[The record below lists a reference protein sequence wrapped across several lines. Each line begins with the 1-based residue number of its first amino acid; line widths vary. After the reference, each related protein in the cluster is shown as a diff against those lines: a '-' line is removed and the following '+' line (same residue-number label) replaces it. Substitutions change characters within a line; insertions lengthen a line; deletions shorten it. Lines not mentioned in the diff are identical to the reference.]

1 LRIDDRIR
9 RLAAGNPGDT
19 KSVGEGVQELRFKFG
34 PGCRV
39 YYTWVGEVL
48 VLLLTG
54 GDKDS
59 KTRDIV
65 RAKDLAREA
74 KDGVED
80 FPL

>member
-1 LRIDDRIR
+1 
-9 RLAAGNPGDT
+9 
-19 KSVGEGVQELRFKFG
+19 
-34 PGCRV
+34 
-39 YYTWVGEVL
+39 L

-59 KTRDIV
+59 QARDIV
-65 RAKDLAREA
+65 REKDLAKEA